1 MRNVPIAAGRYLG
14 KRYIVLLLSGWLVLF
29 MEALSRNR
37 TWGALEWS
45 FLHVPALLLNGIF
58 LLGVWLLLASF
69 TGKIRLSYWIVSAVG
84 FMLALITGVKS
95 KMLGVPLLPWDFVLG
110 GEAGDMIEYVKNVV
124 TVQLVLDVIA
134 FVAVS
139 WLLLHKTNAISVEA
153 IRWRERIGL
162 AVFAIAITGIAYTDK
177 PFPIKSVFGIS
188 AIAYDQSANAD
199 TNGWLLATVMNLEYL
214 GVTKLEEY
222 SDRAIADIVAANARS
237 PGGAEAVGSDN
248 AKPNVIVVL
257 SESLWDPTQLEGIA
271 FSRDPM
277 PFYHELRQTTAAG
290 TLLSPQFGGGT
301 ANVEFEILTG
311 NSMRFLPQG
320 TIPYNQHITRSVDS
334 LASILARQGYY
345 STAISPFH
353 RWYFNSD
360 KVYKHF
366 GFAQYIPLEFFEPV
380 YEGTY
385 IADSEVARMI
395 IGQTGKT
402 DERDFIFA
410 NTMENHFHYY
420 PGKFK
425 QNTIEVDGD
434 IPKETKG
441 LLETYA
447 QGVQDADNMLRTLVE
462 HYRNSGEPTII
473 AFFGDHLPYL
483 GDAYKAYK
491 DAKWISGDDDPDFL
505 NKMHRTP
512 VVVWNNFL
520 PEQREAIDM
529 SPSFLGSYVLDKAKL
544 PGTYY
549 TDFLREL
556 YIKSPVIP
564 PKTYFAQMN
573 IDEADMKRYELL
585 QYDSLFGERHA
596 YGDMKDRIVNPGY
609 FLGAGPIRIEE
620 VRLDPPTAGADA
632 EITVAGHNIP
642 AQGKLFAN
650 GKALE
655 TKRDSGGGLT
665 AKAPADSF
673 KSGSCE
679 VQVKV
684 FDSKDI
690 IVGQSN
696 VKKIAFATQ

>member
-1 MRNVPIAAGRYLG
+1 MWNGLIAARRYLG
-14 KRYIVLLLSGWLVLF
+14 KRYFVLLLSGWLVLF

-37 TWGALEWS
+37 TWGAMEWS
-45 FLHVPALLLNGIF
+45 VLHIPALLLNGIF
-58 LLGVWLLLASF
+58 LLGAWLLLTSV
-69 TGKIRLSYWIVSAVG
+69 TGKIRLSFWIVSAIG

-95 KMLGVPLLPWDFVLG
+95 KMLGVPLLPWDFVLT
-110 GEAGDMIEYVKNVV
+110 GEAGDMIEYVKNIV
-124 TVQLVLDVIA
+124 TVQLALDVLA

-139 WLLLHKTNAISVEA
+139 WLLLYKTTSPEA
-153 IRWRERIGL
+153 IRWRERVGL
-162 AVFAIAITGIAYTDK
+162 AIFAIVVTGIAYTDK
-177 PFPIKSVFGIS
+177 PIPIKSVFGIS
-188 AIAYDQSANAD
+188 AITYDQSANVD

-222 SDRAIADIVAANARS
+222 SDKAVSDIVAANTART
-237 PGGAEAVGSDN
+237 GGAEAAENESV
-248 AKPNVIVVL
+248 KPNVIVVL
-257 SESLWDPTQLEGIA
+257 SESLWDPTQLEGVT

-277 PFYHELRQTTAAG
+277 PFYHELRRTTAAG

-320 TIPYNQHITRSVDS
+320 TIPYNQHITRSLDS
-334 LASILARQGYY
+334 LASIMARQGYY

-360 KVYKHF
+360 KVYENF

-402 DERDFIFA
+402 GERDFIFA
-410 NTMENHFHYY
+410 NTMENHFHYD

-425 QNTIEVDGD
+425 HNTIGVEGD

-462 HYRNSGEPTII
+462 HYRDSGEPTII

-491 DAKWISGDDDPDFL
+491 DAKWIRGDDDPDFL

-520 PEQREAIDM
+520 PERQETLEM
-529 SPSFLGSYVLDKAKL
+529 SPSFLGSYVLDKAML

-556 YIKSPVIP
+556 SRKTPVIP
-564 PKTYFAQMN
+564 PKKYFADMN
-573 IDEADMKRYELL
+573 IDEADMKSYELL

-596 YGDMKDRIVNPGY
+596 YGDIKDRIVNPDY
-609 FLGAGPIRIEE
+609 FLGTGPIEIEE
-620 VRLDPPTAGADA
+620 VTLGTPKAGADT
-632 EITVAGHNIP
+632 EITVAGRNIP

-673 KSGSCE
+673 KSGGCE

-690 IVGQSN
+690 VVGQSN
-696 VKKIAFATQ
+696 VKRVAVATK